1 MHWYKFVYSVGLDD
15 ADATP
20 EAIPELT
27 AVEERNEARH
37 WRTVTVAGEE
47 RRIDMKVIEPYKRVS
62 KCFQIDRYFLAF
74 CLIYYYTLLFSYQV
88 LSHGGYLSAG
98 CHNAIIVFSAC
109 FLPDR
114 SRVDYDYVMD
124 NLFL

>member
-1 MHWYKFVYSVGLDD
+1 MIVNIFYSGLDG
-15 ADATP
+15 ADERTP

-27 AVEERNEARH
+27 AAEERSEARH

-47 RRIDMKVIEPYKRVS
+47 RRIDMKVIEPYKRVGIS
-62 KCFQIDRYFLAF
+62 FISIKLLSVALLIFYLDFFL
-74 CLIYYYTLLFSYQV
+74 QV